1 MLSSLKKEDSWFI
14 RIGRIKEL
22 LTLMI
27 EVLSLGPRKADLGI
41 EVPVLG
47 MVEKLILQG
56 LKETILEL
64 EIISFPVFG
73 IAIDFLI

>member
-1 MLSSLKKEDSWFI
+1 MLFSLKKEDLWFI

-22 LTLMI
+22 PTLMI

-47 MVEKLILQG
+47 MVEKLISQEP
-56 LKETILEL
+56 KEIIPEL

>member
-1 MLSSLKKEDSWFI
+1 MLFSLKKEDLWFI

-47 MVEKLILQG
+47 MVEKLISQG